1 MTPRLFDQL
10 SARAGRETLAAS
22 IARDLAH
29 LMNAAL
35 RGARLPLAAGS
46 QLETSVWNYGRP
58 PLAERKSSRIDPARV
73 SAHIRDAIRRF
84 EPRLDPER
92 LEVSARAGSGPQT
105 RQLLYFD
112 VAAVTRDGGEA
123 LRLSL
128 TLDYLDG
135 YFGLPRAA
143 EAGAAG

>member
-10 SARAGRETLAAS
+10 SVRAGRETLAAS

-92 LEVSARAGSGPQT
+92 LEVSARAGSGPQA

>member
-92 LEVSARAGSGPQT
+92 LEVSARAGSGPQA